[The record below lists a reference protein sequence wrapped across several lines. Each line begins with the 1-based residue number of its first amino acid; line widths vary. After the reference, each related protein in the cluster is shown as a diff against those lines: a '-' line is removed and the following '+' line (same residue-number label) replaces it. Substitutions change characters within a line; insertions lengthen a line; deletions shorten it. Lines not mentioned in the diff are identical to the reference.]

1 MGLFG
6 FTDLDAYYDDPSK
19 WGEHQ
24 YTPLTEV
31 VNNFMFEQSD
41 DSFVAHADRNRV
53 VLFAKKGLRE
63 LYLDTLNE
71 VIAIE
76 LDLNPDTLTIALPH
90 DYVSYVRISW
100 VDANG
105 RLHPMAV
112 DRTYNLAQAYLQDV
126 DYSFLYDEDTGA
138 ILQASHRQNKTTS
151 TYFSD
156 EEVPTAFTPFL
167 DTKNYNTDRSKI
179 HKNGAFQIDKE
190 RGVIQFSSE
199 ATGKTIVLEYISD
212 GLYQR
217 TDADLKVHKFAEPAL
232 YAYVY
237 YNFIKRS
244 RTAPLG
250 EKARAEKE
258 WWNSRRRAR
267 KHLAG
272 LTADNIRQAL
282 LGGSR
287 TIKD

>member
-6 FTDLDAYYDDPSK
+6 FENLDTYYDDPSQ
-19 WGEHQ
+19 WGDHQ

-41 DSFVAHADRNRV
+41 DSYVAHADRNRV

-63 LYLDTLNE
+63 LYMDTLNE

-76 LDLNPDTLTIALPH
+76 LDVDPDTLTIALPH
-90 DYVSYVRISW
+90 DYVGYVRISW

-112 DRTYNLAQAYLQDV
+112 DRTYNLAQAYLQDN
-126 DYSFLYDEDTGA
+126 DYNFLYDDDGD
-138 ILQASHRQNKTTS
+138 ILQGSHRQNKTTS
-151 TYFSD
+151 TYFTD
-156 EEVPTAFTPFL
+156 EEQPTPFTPFL

-179 HKNGAFQIDKE
+179 HKNGAFQINKE

-199 ATGKTIVLEYISD
+199 VTDKTIVLEYISD
-212 GLYQR
+212 GMYQR
-217 TDADLKVHKFAEPAL
+217 TDADLKVHKFAEEAL
-232 YAYVY
+232 YS
-237 YNFIKRS
+237 FIYFNLVKRS
-244 RTAPLG
+244 RTTPMG
-250 EKARAEKE
+250 EKTRAEKE

-267 KHLAG
+267 KRLAG
-272 LTADNIRQAL
+272 LTYDNIRQTL